1 MKVEPD
7 PLPLGEFKKEVTKLI
22 DQEVKE
28 SSSALDPAAKF
39 LAEFNY
45 KLSVSDGV
53 ATLKRTQG
61 KQVYGFL
68 TQHNTTQT
76 TNEGTADSLCVPPVW
91 NSVELSFAVEEE
103 DEEGE
108 KEEEEEESEEEEE
121 ETAEEFQAQD
131 VDPLMGVQDLY
142 IPTEVKITIVDKVPS
157 GGRVLFD
164 CQPWRHAKHLSDL
177 AFSSIPGQGGQQHV
191 SRVFGIREPVLHRYI
206 DPPGH
211 TV

>member
-1 MKVEPD
+1 MKAEPD

-68 TQHNTTQT
+68 TQHNTTQHNT
-76 TNEGTADSLCVPPVW
+76 T
-91 NSVELSFAVEEE
+91 
-103 DEEGE
+103 
-108 KEEEEEESEEEEE
+108 
-121 ETAEEFQAQD
+121 
-131 VDPLMGVQDLY
+131 
-142 IPTEVKITIVDKVPS
+142 
-157 GGRVLFD
+157 
-164 CQPWRHAKHLSDL
+164 
-177 AFSSIPGQGGQQHV
+177 QHNTTQ
-191 SRVFGIREPVLHRYI
+191 HNTTQH
-206 DPPGH
+206 DQ
-211 TV
+211 